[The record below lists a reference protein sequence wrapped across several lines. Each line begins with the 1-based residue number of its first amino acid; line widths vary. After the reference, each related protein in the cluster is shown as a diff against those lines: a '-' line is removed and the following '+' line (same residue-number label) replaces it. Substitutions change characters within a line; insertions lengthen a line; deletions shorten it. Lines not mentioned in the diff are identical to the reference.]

1 MQQIRQQEGM
11 KAGAEKEHCVDGKS
25 AVQIKA
31 AAGSIASSQESC
43 PRTHDKADE
52 EARVYQDPK
61 TASTEAPSTA
71 AASQL
76 SRQPARVPASDVRT
90 DSRET
95 QEVSQR
101 SAPATV
107 SVQVPASGQAEP
119 DIKRRPSSPDSMDS
133 MHILKPLTPAQSSEH
148 SPGSSTADTRSRQP
162 SLEADRGACAG
173 VAARPAQDRAAAPL
187 SCNVCNISTTS
198 QELLQQHLQGR
209 RHQKVL
215 ARHDSA
221 SEADTRY
228 LALC

>member
-1 MQQIRQQEGM
+1 M

-43 PRTHDKADE
+43 ARTHDEIDE
-52 EARVYQDPK
+52 EARLNQDPK
-61 TASTEAPSTA
+61 TASTEASPTA
-71 AASQL
+71 AAPQL
-76 SRQPARVPASDVRT
+76 STDPARVPAFNAHT
-90 DSRET
+90 DSSEA
-95 QEVSQR
+95 QEFSQR
-101 SAPATV
+101 SAPATI
-107 SVQVPASGQAEP
+107 SVQVPNSGQAEP
-119 DIKRRPSSPDSMDS
+119 DLKRSPSSPDSMDS

-148 SPGSSTADTRSRQP
+148 SPGSSTADSRSRQP

-173 VAARPAQDRAAAPL
+173 VAARPAEDRAAAPL

>member
-1 MQQIRQQEGM
+1 M
-11 KAGAEKEHCVDGKS
+11 DGKS

-43 PRTHDKADE
+43 PRTHDEADE

-61 TASTEAPSTA
+61 TANTEASSTA
-71 AASQL
+71 AAPQL
-76 SRQPARVPASDVRT
+76 SRQPARVPASDGRT
-90 DSRET
+90 DSREA
-95 QEVSQR
+95 QEISQR

-119 DIKRRPSSPDSMDS
+119 DIKRLPSSPDSMDS

-148 SPGSSTADTRSRQP
+148 SPGSSTADSRSRQP
-162 SLEADRGACAG
+162 SLEADRGACVG
-173 VAARPAQDRAAAPL
+173 AAAPPAQDRAAAPL

-221 SEADTRY
+221 SEADIRY

>member
-1 MQQIRQQEGM
+1 M
-11 KAGAEKEHCVDGKS
+11 KTDALKEHCVDGKS

-43 PRTHDKADE
+43 PRTHDGIDE
-52 EARVYQDPK
+52 EGRLKQNPK
-61 TASTEAPSTA
+61 TASTEASSRA
-71 AASQL
+71 AAQQL
-76 SRQPARVPASDVRT
+76 STHPARVPASNAHT
-90 DSRET
+90 DSREA
-95 QEVSQR
+95 QELSQR
-101 SAPATV
+101 SAPATT

-119 DIKRRPSSPDSMDS
+119 DINRSPSSPDSMDS

-148 SPGSSTADTRSRQP
+148 SPGSSTADGRSRQP

-173 VAARPAQDRAAAPL
+173 AAARPAQDGAAAPL

-221 SEADTRY
+221 CEADARY
-228 LALC
+228 IALC